1 MSDVDVFY
9 INLDRQPER
18 AAGIEKD
25 LKSYRFKKPKRVPAV
40 DRGMLTDKNSFGYVA
55 DGLGFYHSLAVA
67 RSHLK
72 ALDSIEKLPTLILED
87 DARIMSYEPIID
99 VPDDADAVHL
109 GLIEFAMDAENLYD
123 GFDSWKP
130 GFVSFDREVGNE
142 NFYRLYRSLGCHAIL
157 YLTDR
162 FVEATKEAFLESSN
176 TGIPIDVIQNRLQKE
191 YNCYVAADNF
201 FIQDDN
207 PVTFSDL
214 RYYSPPLETPTIHGN

>member
-1 MSDVDVFY
+1 MSDIDVFY

-18 AAGIEKD
+18 STEIEKD
-25 LKSYRFKKPKRVPAV
+25 LKAHKFKKPKRISAV
-40 DRGMLTDKNSFGYVA
+40 DRETLTDENTFKYVS

-72 ALDSIEKLPTLILED
+72 ALDSISKLPALILED
-87 DARIMSYEPIID
+87 DARIMTYEPVID
-99 VPDDADAVHL
+99 VPDDADAIHL
-109 GLIEFAMDAENLYD
+109 GLIEFAMDAENLYG

-130 GFVSFDREVGNE
+130 GFVSFDREIGNE

-162 FVEATKEAFLESSN
+162 FVEATQKAFLESSN

-191 YNCYVAADNF
+191 YNCYAAADNF

-214 RYYSPPLETPTIHGN
+214 RYYSPPLETPIIRG